1 MGRNKFEENLSGALR
16 FIVKNFGKNSL
27 LDSTHVSDMLHEL
40 RPNLSKE
47 SEWIKEAID
56 LGVVEI
62 LLENNNDNLSRQIA
76 LQEARQMMKDKGFSK
91 HQINLILNSLK
102 YALKWPQ
109 NIEKYKYDKVCNY
122 IQEDN
127 SNQEEALN
135 NQDETNPN
143 NQTLNNN
150 SNNQNTEDNDTNY
163 HYSEQE
169 ENNSNSTNKVNKF
182 LIPLFILIFIG
193 IIGTALFVNL
203 KSDDVYVSEIIF
215 DIDYKKEESTY
226 VFKKGD
232 FIIMNLVLD
241 SEKAVKID
249 KDELNYT
256 VDDVSICKVSNE
268 FDKCRITGKSVG
280 ATTIHIY
287 YGNKL
292 IKDVNISF
300 EKS

>member
-1 MGRNKFEENLSGALR
+1 MSSKKFEENLGGALR

-27 LDSTHVSDMLHEL
+27 LDSTHVSEMLHEL

-62 LLENNNDNLSRQIA
+62 LLENNNDNPSRQIA

-91 HQINLILNSLK
+91 SQIKLILDSLK

-109 NIEKYKYDKVCNY
+109 NIEKYKYDKASDY
-122 IQEDN
+122 IKEDN
-127 SNQEEALN
+127 LNQEEALN
-135 NQDETNPN
+135 NQNKTNPN

-150 SNNQNTEDNDTNY
+150 SNNQNTEDKNKNSQD
-163 HYSEQE
+163 SEQD
-169 ENNSNSTNKVNKF
+169 ENNSNSTKKVNKF

-203 KSDDVYVSEIIF
+203 KSEDVYVSEIIF

-249 KDELNYT
+249 DDELNYT
-256 VDDVSICKVSNE
+256 VDDASICKVSNE

-280 ATTIHIY
+280 DTTIHIY